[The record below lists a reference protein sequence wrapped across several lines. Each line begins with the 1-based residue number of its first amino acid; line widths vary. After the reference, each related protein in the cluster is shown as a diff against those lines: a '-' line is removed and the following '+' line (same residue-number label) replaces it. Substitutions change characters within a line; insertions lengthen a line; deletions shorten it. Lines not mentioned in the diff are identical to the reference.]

1 MRQRIYL
8 SSPINNIWLTESPQD
23 DESLWNPKK
32 TYSSKCLLYKP
43 NQFFTANNKSLRQKW
58 LLKQRQFAQ
67 YCVMTEEFYRFGEEK
82 RRKKEKKK
90 KKKETKEE
98 IYLFY

>member
-1 MRQRIYL
+1 MVNRVNHRMTKAYA
-8 SSPINNIWLTESPQD
+8 T
-23 DESLWNPKK
+23 PKK
-32 TYSSKCLLYKP
+32 VKRSPVRPYIAYSSKCLLYKP